1 MVENCR
7 QFFDSSGYSSEAATV
22 LTVLSKVFD
31 CINHEFLIAKLNAFG
46 FDNLSLLLFI
56 YTFLKEIKE
65 VK

>member
-7 QFFDSSGYSSEAATV
+7 QFLDSSGYSSEAATV
-22 LTVLSKVFD
+22 LTILSNVFD